1 MFKNLTKRF
10 GLGKSEMAMV
20 KVGMIVAATIFA
32 VANVYAICD
41 LLGITLA
48 PDWYR
53 QIVDILADGGGVAAA
68 FAAVAGITLPGWVLA
83 ATAGLMGAS
92 L

>member
-1 MFKNLTKRF
+1 MLINLSKNF
-10 GLGKSEMAMV
+10 GSEKVKKVMATTLLF
-20 KVGMIVAATIFA
+20 ALTIFA

-48 PDWYR
+48 PEWYVK
-53 QIVDILADGGGVAAA
+53 IVNILKDGGGVAAA
-68 FAAVAGITLPGWVLA
+68 FMAVAGITVPAWILV
-83 ATAGLMGAS
+83 ATAGLAGAS